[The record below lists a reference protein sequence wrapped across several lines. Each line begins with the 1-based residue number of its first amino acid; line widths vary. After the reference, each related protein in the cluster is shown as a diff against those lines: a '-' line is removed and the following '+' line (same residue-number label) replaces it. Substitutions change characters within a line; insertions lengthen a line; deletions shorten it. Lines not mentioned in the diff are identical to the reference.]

1 MVITSLEPLLE
12 SITQFF
18 NRFGKEYLFVQTPT
32 DNKKRFYCVCY
43 TDGQDDNGANFLI
56 KLLRKRKEC
65 QIDRPLGQCSYTGKP
80 YSGGIFAYPAIKLL
94 ISHYL
99 DFHPGKFAEF
109 FWYIVRE
116 SNDLLMKEDASKIL
130 LSWRERE
137 EERSLEI
144 YDHISGMSQEDLEM
158 LKDQANSNLI
168 DAKNTL
174 NIIPLEPENITSHVD
189 VNNMINNDDD
199 SNPLLDDAEMV
210 DQGFPANFS
219 DRKND
224 GQMGGYGGGTKREY
238 NDRFS
243 SPGKVKVA
251 RPSNF
256 PSRDGSNFARPGP
269 SGYGRDPLNQRS
281 TQPPISGYSP
291 GMRSSEDMT
300 RQRMNQQTSFKGND
314 TFGQDRG
321 ASSFSR
327 ASTAVYS
334 PRQNQHK
341 QGPYQ

>member
-12 SITQFF
+12 CITQFF

-32 DNKKRFYCVCY
+32 DNKKRYHCVCY
-43 TDGQDDNGANFLI
+43 TDGQDDDGANFLI
-56 KLLRKRKEC
+56 VLLRKRTEAR
-65 QIDRPLGQCSYTGKP
+65 IDQPLGQCNYTGKP
-80 YSGGIFAYPAIKLL
+80 YSGGIFAYPAIKPL

-99 DFHPGKFAEF
+99 DFHPGKFADF
-109 FWYIVRE
+109 FWHIVRK
-116 SNDLLMKEDASKIL
+116 SNDLRMKEAASKIL
-130 LSWRERE
+130 LCWKERE
-137 EERSLEI
+137 EERSSED
-144 YDHISGMSQEDLEM
+144 YVSGMSPEDLKM
-158 LKDQANSNLI
+158 LKDQANYNLI

-189 VNNMINNDDD
+189 VDNLINNDDD

-210 DQGFPANFS
+210 DQGFPASFS

-238 NDRFS
+238 DDRFS

-281 TQPPISGYSP
+281 TQPRNSGYSTD
-291 GMRSSEDMT
+291 MRSSEDMT
-300 RQRMNQQTSFKGND
+300 RQRMNQQTPFRGND
-314 TFGQDRG
+314 TYGQDRG
-321 ASSFSR
+321 ASSFPR
-327 ASTAVYS
+327 ASTMSYQH
-334 PRQNQHK
+334 RHNQHR